1 MMVVIGGRIENE
13 EKNIRQTIR
22 GGCQFD
28 EGKYVAVGDR
38 IEVVYFGSV
47 KYSQ

>member
-22 GGCQFD
+22 GVVSLMRVNRLQL
-28 EGKYVAVGDR
+28 V

-47 KYSQ
+47 KNSQ

>member
-1 MMVVIGGRIENE
+1 MMVVIGERIENE
-13 EKNIRQTIR
+13 ENDIRQTIR
-22 GGCQFD
+22 GVVSSMRVNRLQL
-28 EGKYVAVGDR
+28 V

>member
-22 GGCQFD
+22 GVVSSMRVNRLQL
-28 EGKYVAVGDR
+28 V
-38 IEVVYFGSV
+38 IEVVCFGSV
-47 KYSQ
+47 KYS